1 MEEQMARTLHF
12 PIQNLCI
19 LKIPYKV
26 ILHLVENEQLT
37 KEESKV
43 KATNAKEKVKLCLCT
58 P

>member
-1 MEEQMARTLHF
+1 MARTLHF